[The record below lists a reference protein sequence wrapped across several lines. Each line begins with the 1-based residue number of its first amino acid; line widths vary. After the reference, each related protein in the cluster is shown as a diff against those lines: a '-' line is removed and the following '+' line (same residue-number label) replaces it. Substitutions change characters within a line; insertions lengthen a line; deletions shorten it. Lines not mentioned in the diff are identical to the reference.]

1 MDILKG
7 LNLLLRFLLEL
18 CMYASV
24 GYWGFKTHS
33 GWVLKLLFGIG
44 LPILMAVLW
53 GIFLAPKATQPLR
66 GISREV
72 LEWVLLGSG
81 ALALF
86 ASGKA
91 NLAWIYLAVLFINK
105 VLLVVWK
112 Q

>member
-24 GYWGFKTHS
+24 GYWGFKTHE
-33 GWVLKLLFGIG
+33 GWIMKLTFGIG
-44 LPILMAVLW
+44 LPVLMAVLW
-53 GIFLAPKATQPLR
+53 GVFLSPKATRPLR
-66 GISREV
+66 GLPREI
-72 LEWVLLGSG
+72 LELILLGSG
-81 ALALF
+81 AIALL

-91 NLAWIYLAVLFINK
+91 NLACIYLAVLLINK